1 MQGGKVGGVGDVVRE
16 LPAALVNVGWQAT
29 VLTPAYGMLHELP
42 KAKSLGSINIEFR
55 GVITAVEIFDI
66 PGSEQQVRNIVF
78 EHPNFSPLGPGQI
91 YCSDATD
98 RPFAA
103 DANKFAFFCA
113 AAAAWINQ
121 LLVGPDVVHCH
132 DWHAA
137 TYTVLRAYRPDYQRL
152 RDIRTVFTIHNLA
165 YQGTRPVGGDESALE
180 SWFPGLPFEHSA
192 ISDPLHADCFNPMA
206 AAIRLADKISTVSPT
221 YAEEICEPSNAAIG
235 FVGGEGLENDLT
247 DARTDGR
254 LVGIL
259 NGCNYERSIGR
270 RPGWQRILDLAA
282 EQVVAWADAAPS
294 NRIHAVA
301 LQGLKSLPR
310 RRPVHLLSS
319 VGRLVGQKASLLFE
333 QLPNGR
339 TTLDTILDDLGSKG
353 VLIVLGSGEK
363 SYERRMLEVA
373 ERTNNLLFLC
383 GYSETLAQPLYR
395 AGDLFLMPSSFEPCG
410 ISQMLAMRAMQP
422 CVVHGVGGLR
432 DTVIDKHSGFVFAGD
447 TPQQQAINFVA
458 TVKRAL
464 TIKTDRN
471 QDWQKICIRAAAAR
485 FSWTESARNT
495 IEHLYDDA

>member
-1 MQGGKVGGVGDVVRE
+1 LHGGKVGGVGDVVRE

-29 VLTPAYGMLHELP
+29 VLTPAYGMLHDLP
-42 KAKSLGSINIEFR
+42 KAKGLGSIDIEFR
-55 GVITAVEIFDI
+55 GVITAVEIFDV

-91 YCSDATD
+91 YCSDAAD
-98 RPFAA
+98 RPFAV
-103 DANKFAFFCA
+103 DANKFAFFCTA
-113 AAAAWINQ
+113 VAAWINQ
-121 LLVGPDVVHCH
+121 LTIGPDVVHCH

-137 TYTVLRAYRPDYQRL
+137 TYTVLRAYRPDYQGL

-192 ISDPLHADCFNPMA
+192 ISDPLYADCFNPMA

-221 YAEEICEPSNAAIG
+221 YATEICEPSNTAVG
-235 FVGGEGLENDLT
+235 FIGGEGLENDLT
-247 DARTDGR
+247 DARADGR

-270 RPGWQRILDLAA
+270 RPGWQRVLDLAA
-282 EQVVAWADAAPS
+282 EQVGAWADAAPS
-294 NRIHAVA
+294 NRIHTVA
-301 LQGLKSLPR
+301 RQRLESLPK
-310 RRPVHLLSS
+310 RRPKHVLTSI
-319 VGRLVGQKASLLFE
+319 GRLVGQKASLLFE

-339 TTLDTILDDLGSKG
+339 TALDTILDDLGSKG
-353 VLIVLGSGEK
+353 VLIILGSGET
-363 SYERRMLEVA
+363 SYEQRMLEVA
-373 ERTNNLLFLC
+373 ERANNLLFLC
-383 GYSETLAQPLYR
+383 GYSEILAQPLYR

-422 CVVHGVGGLR
+422 CVVHGVGGLS
-432 DTVIDKHSGFVFAGD
+432 DTVIDKHSGFVFTGD
-447 TPQQQAINFVA
+447 TPQQQAINFVS

-464 TIKTDRN
+464 NIKTDRN

-485 FSWTESARNT
+485 FSWAESARNT
-495 IEHLYDDA
+495 IEHLYDDD